1 MSRIYVVR
9 HCKAAG
15 QEPEAPLTPEGEQQ
29 AHSLADFLS
38 GQQAGALADFLAD
51 QPIDYIVSSPFRR
64 AQATIAPLAERL
76 GLPVHLDDRLGE
88 RVLSA
93 GPLPDWQERLHAS
106 FADPDLTL
114 EGGESGR
121 AAMARASAAVDAVQ
135 ATGAQ
140 APVIVTHGNLM
151 ALLLR
156 RFDERFGFEA
166 WAALT
171 NPDVFVIEGA
181 TVRRIWR

>member
-29 AHSLADFLS
+29 ARR
-38 GQQAGALADFLAD
+38 LADFLAG
-51 QPIDYIVSSPFRR
+51 QPIDYLVSSPFRR
-64 AQATIAPLAERL
+64 AQATVAPLAERL

-88 RVLSA
+88 RVLAA
-93 GPLPDWQERLHAS
+93 GPLPDWQERLRAS

-114 EGGESGR
+114 EGGESSR
-121 AAMARASAAVDAVQ
+121 AAMARASAAVDAVL

-140 APVIVTHGNLM
+140 APIVVTHGNLM

-156 RFDERFGFEA
+156 RFDERFGFES